1 MLDRFLLK
9 FFITYII
16 HNMTPEKI
24 KEIEQDI
31 KFKLWLRRVGFKSF
45 NEYEF
50 FTQNGYINKTEVIL
64 YYIQM
69 KWEKDNKFEKFI
81 AELPDIEQ

>member
-24 KEIEQDI
+24 KEIEEDV

-50 FTQNGYINKTEVIL
+50 FTQNWYINKTEVIL